1 MSLMRLLSAG
11 KSLIGVTESTSRYRM
26 GKSGMMPKFGSGK
39 NPFRSGVKQA
49 EGQGGLDSRPPSS
62 ASNLIEEEKQE
73 RRAASATT
81 PVTKSTSSALVEA
94 LPKTAPIALAATR
107 QQSAEDL
114 RRSSPAGSVVSGD
127 ANEPVDSVFRPGA
140 SRATRSMPG
149 SPAALRAI
157 FGRWL
162 DGIKARIPVRATGKA
177 RMATARAANAPMQ
190 GELSLDRIKVVRND
204 LSDTDFEIASCE
216 PSMSRR
222 EGSARAND
230 LRTALKAE
238 PRAGVDTDCARRPSG
253 RLDDFRKPT
262 TAGSGQN
269 PMSEP
274 AAGVAS
280 CRAAGSGWFASVQR

>member
-107 QQSAEDL
+107 KQSDGDV
-114 RRSSPAGSVVSGD
+114 RRESPAGSAVSDD
-127 ANEPVDSVFRPGA
+127 AKAPVDSVFRLGP

-157 FGRWL
+157 FGSWL
-162 DGIKARIPVRATGKA
+162 DGIKARIPVRATGQA

-204 LSDTDFEIASCE
+204 LSDTDFEIASRE
-216 PSMSRR
+216 PSLSRR

-253 RLDDFRKPT
+253 RLDDFRQPA
-262 TAGSGQN
+262 TAASGQN